1 MEPRR
6 HRIFSQPQM
15 EPEKDLYDHTLD
27 RAQDVALKT
36 YETGKGLVATQVN
49 NAIDYM
55 LPELDNLSNPE
66 AKQELVEKAAKISLI
81 VKELA
86 GDPEVQKLAEETGEA
101 FEQLTTDLMDV
112 IEPGA
117 MNMTERGL
125 DLVKEITLT
134 TGRTLGK
141 TGVDL
146 IMSVLGEIPG
156 VGGVIDLGVTTFVA
170 FNGLA
175 RNLMIGTENILKMVT
190 IANKLTG
197 EVLDPVEDGIEMFQG
212 LQEKAEEVYR
222 NIDEQLQ
229 ELDDEFLSNT
239 GQNTMNDPRLSQ
251 PPEQE
256 EQDTRMSQPVQPS
269 VRRRFVDRRLSQ
281 QVPPSSSQMNQPYPM
296 RSSSSQMNQPY
307 PMRSSRSQMNQPY
320 PMRSSRSQMNQP
332 YPMRSSRSQMNQ
344 PYPMRV
350 PRRSPSPTSSPRRR
364 SPSPTSSPRRRSP
377 SPTSSPRRRPS
388 SPTSSPRRRSPSPTS
403 SPSRP
408 SPRVTPLSNRS
419 AQMRGTIKRK
429 ANQGLN
435 RTQKKFKR

>member
-1 MEPRR
+1 
-6 HRIFSQPQM
+6 M

-66 AKQELVEKAAKISLI
+66 AKQELVEKATKISLI

-281 QVPPSSSQMNQPYPM
+281 QVPPSSSQMNQPYPR
-296 RSSSSQMNQPY
+296 RSSRSQMNQPYPRRSSRSQMNQPY

-350 PRRSPSPTSSPRRR
+350 PRRPSSPTSSPRRR
-364 SPSPTSSPRRRSP
+364 PP

-388 SPTSSPRRRSPSPTS
+388 SPRRRPSSPTS

-435 RTQKKFKR
+435 RTQKRIKRFKR

>member
-1 MEPRR
+1 MEPQRQ
-6 HRIFSQPQM
+6 RIISQPQM
-15 EPEKDLYDHTLD
+15 EPKKDLYDHTLD
-27 RAQDVALKT
+27 KVQDVALKT
-36 YETGKGLVATQVN
+36 YETGKDLVATQVN

-66 AKQELVEKAAKISLI
+66 AKQELVEKATKISLI

-86 GDPEVQKLAEETGEA
+86 SDPEVQQLAEETGEA

-134 TGRTLGK
+134 TGKTLGK

-175 RNLMIGTENILKMVT
+175 KNLMIGTENILKMVT

-197 EVLDPVEDGIEMFQG
+197 EVLDPVEDGIEMFQD
-212 LQEKAEEVYR
+212 LNRKAQEVYR

-239 GQNTMNDPRLSQ
+239 GQNTMNDPRILQ
-251 PPEQE
+251 PPKQE
-256 EQDTRMSQPVQPS
+256 EPDTRMSQPVQPS
-269 VRRRFVDRRLSQ
+269 VRRRFVDQRLSQ
-281 QVPPSSSQMNQPYPM
+281 EVPP
-296 RSSSSQMNQPY
+296 
-307 PMRSSRSQMNQPY
+307 SRSQMIG
-320 PMRSSRSQMNQP
+320 
-332 YPMRSSRSQMNQ
+332 
-344 PYPMRV
+344 
-350 PRRSPSPTSSPRRR
+350 
-364 SPSPTSSPRRRSP
+364 
-377 SPTSSPRRRPS
+377 
-388 SPTSSPRRRSPSPTS
+388 
-403 SPSRP
+403 
-408 SPRVTPLSNRS
+408 
-419 AQMRGTIKRK
+419 GTIKRK

-435 RTQKKFKR
+435 RTQKRKKGLKRK

>member
-1 MEPRR
+1 MEPQRQ
-6 HRIFSQPQM
+6 RIISQPQM
-15 EPEKDLYDHTLD
+15 EPKKDLYDHTLD
-27 RAQDVALKT
+27 KVQDVALKT
-36 YETGKGLVATQVN
+36 YETGKDLVATQVN

-66 AKQELVEKAAKISLI
+66 AKQELVEKATKISLI

-86 GDPEVQKLAEETGEA
+86 SDPEVQQLAEETGEA

-134 TGRTLGK
+134 TGKTLGK

-175 RNLMIGTENILKMVT
+175 KNLMIGTENILKMVT

-197 EVLDPVEDGIEMFQG
+197 EVLDPVEDGIEMFQD
-212 LQEKAEEVYR
+212 LNRKAQDVYR
-222 NIDEQLQ
+222 SIDKQLQ
-229 ELDDEFLSNT
+229 ELDNGFLSNT
-239 GQNTMNDPRLSQ
+239 GQNTMNDPRILQ
-251 PPEQE
+251 PPKQE

-281 QVPPSSSQMNQPYPM
+281 EVPP
-296 RSSSSQMNQPY
+296 
-307 PMRSSRSQMNQPY
+307 SRSQMIG
-320 PMRSSRSQMNQP
+320 
-332 YPMRSSRSQMNQ
+332 
-344 PYPMRV
+344 
-350 PRRSPSPTSSPRRR
+350 
-364 SPSPTSSPRRRSP
+364 
-377 SPTSSPRRRPS
+377 
-388 SPTSSPRRRSPSPTS
+388 
-403 SPSRP
+403 
-408 SPRVTPLSNRS
+408 
-419 AQMRGTIKRK
+419 GTIKRK

-435 RTQKKFKR
+435 RTQKRKKGLKRK

>member
-1 MEPRR
+1 MEPQRQ
-6 HRIFSQPQM
+6 RIISQPQM
-15 EPEKDLYDHTLD
+15 EPKKDLYDHTLD
-27 RAQDVALKT
+27 KVQDVALKT
-36 YETGKGLVATQVN
+36 YETGKDLVATQVN

-66 AKQELVEKAAKISLI
+66 AKQELVEKATKISLI

-86 GDPEVQKLAEETGEA
+86 SDPEVQQLAEETGEA

-134 TGRTLGK
+134 TGKTLGK

-197 EVLDPVEDGIEMFQG
+197 EVLDPVEDGIEMFQD
-212 LQEKAEEVYR
+212 LNRKAQDVYR
-222 NIDEQLQ
+222 SIDKQLQ
-229 ELDDEFLSNT
+229 ELDNEFLSNT
-239 GQNTMNDPRLSQ
+239 GQNTMNDPRILQ
-251 PPEQE
+251 LPKQE

-281 QVPPSSSQMNQPYPM
+281 EVPP
-296 RSSSSQMNQPY
+296 
-307 PMRSSRSQMNQPY
+307 SRSQMSQPY
-320 PMRSSRSQMNQP
+320 PKRVSQHP
-332 YPMRSSRSQMNQ
+332 
-344 PYPMRV
+344 
-350 PRRSPSPTSSPRRR
+350 PSPTSS
-364 SPSPTSSPRRRSP
+364 
-377 SPTSSPRRRPS
+377 
-388 SPTSSPRRRSPSPTS
+388 
-403 SPSRP
+403 RP
-408 SPRVTPLSNRS
+408 SPDSAPLSNHGD
-419 AQMRGTIKRK
+419 QMIGGTIKRK

-435 RTQKKFKR
+435 RTQKRKKGLKRK